1 MKELPKYLR
10 DIKTIFK
17 DPEFKRN
24 TDGWNRHSLL
34 KKDCIE
40 EILKYRLE
48 KGWTRVHIR
57 NHIMKDWEIPESHA
71 EYLMKQAAVEFDRIA
86 IQSFEKD
93 LKEDIER
100 FEVLYEN
107 AVKKENFSA
116 ALKILSEISKL
127 KGHYIERID
136 LNVTEITAKFPG
148 LFEEDKKGDD

>member
-1 MKELPKYLR
+1 MKEKHLPKYLQEIR
-10 DIKTIFK
+10 VVNKE
-17 DPEFKRN
+17 PEFKR
-24 TDGWNRHSLL
+24 DYWNRNVLH

-40 EILKYRLE
+40 EILKYRLN

-57 NHIMKDWEIPESHA
+57 EHIIKEWEIPESHA
-71 EYLMKQAAVEFDRIA
+71 EYLMKEAAVEFDRIA

-107 AVKKENFSA
+107 AVKKDNFSA

-136 LNVTEITAKFPG
+136 LNVTDFTAKFPG
-148 LFEEDKKGDD
+148 LFEDKKSDD